1 MKGVYDMNA
10 VFCQSCGMPM
20 NEETQFG
27 TELNGGRSEEYCV
40 YCYEKGEFKQPNMTV
55 EEMVDLCVP
64 FMKEDGKSEEEAR
77 AILTNFLPTL
87 KRWSGSGK
95 MNEPVV
101 MEKEA
106 FTIIGMTA
114 RTTNA
119 NEMTADALIPKLWE
133 KYYQEK
139 VFEQIPNPINSVT
152 YGLYSDYLDG
162 VNGEYSM
169 TVGLQGS
176 ADGALPE
183 GLVAKTVPAAKYVV
197 FTTEKGPIAQI
208 VIKAWQ
214 QIWAWFEQSDLTRAY
229 TGDFE
234 VYDERC
240 ANPLEAQVDIYIAIK
255 Q

>member
-1 MKGVYDMNA
+1 MNA
-10 VFCQSCGMPM
+10 VFCQSCGMPI

-27 TELNGGRSEEYCV
+27 SEKNGGRSEEYCV
-40 YCYEKGEFKQPNMTV
+40 YCYEEGEFKQPNMTV
-55 EEMVDLCVP
+55 EDMIDLCVP

-77 AILTNFLPTL
+77 TILTNFLPTL
-87 KRWSGSGK
+87 KRWSGSSK
-95 MNEPVV
+95 LNEPVI

-106 FTIIGMTA
+106 FTIIGMTT
-114 RTTNA
+114 RTSNA
-119 NEMTADALIPKLWE
+119 NEMTQDAKIPQMWE
-133 KYYQEK
+133 KFYQQK
-139 VFEQIPNPINSVT
+139 IFEQIPNPSGTVT

-169 TVGLQGS
+169 TIGLQGS
-176 ADGALPE
+176 ADASLPE
-183 GLVAKTVPAAKYVV
+183 ELVAKAVPAAKYVV
-197 FTTEKGPIAQI
+197 FTTEKGPVVQI

-214 QIWAWFEQSDLTRAY
+214 QIWAWFEQSDFTRAY

-255 Q
+255 

>member
-1 MKGVYDMNA
+1 MNA
-10 VFCQSCGMPM
+10 VYCQSCGMPM
-20 NEETQFG
+20 NEEKIFG
-27 TELNGGRSEEYCV
+27 TEKDEGRSREYCV

-55 EEMVDLCVP
+55 EDMIDLCVP

-77 AILTNFLPTL
+77 TILTNFLPTL
-87 KRWSGSGK
+87 KRWSGNSK
-95 MNEPVV
+95 MNEPVII
-101 MEKEA
+101 EKEA
-106 FTIIGMTA
+106 FTIIGMTS
-114 RTTNA
+114 RTSNA
-119 NEMTADALIPKLWE
+119 NEMTMDAKIPQMWE
-133 KYYQEK
+133 KYYQQK
-139 VFEQIPNPINSVT
+139 IYEQIPNPEGAIT

-169 TVGLQGS
+169 TIGLQGS
-176 ADGALPE
+176 ADASLPE
-183 GLVAKTVPAAKYVV
+183 GLVAITIPAAKYVV

-214 QIWAWFEQSDLTRAY
+214 QIWAWFEQSDFTRAY